1 MATRVIARIDD
12 ELARRLG
19 QLRRRTGKT
28 MSQLV
33 KEGLAQLCD
42 SEARRG
48 TDACGRLRQWHRP
61 FLKRL
66 REAGFLACADGP
78 ERLSETYKEL
88 LGDALR
94 SKT

>member
-48 TDACGRLRQWHRP
+48 TDACGRLR
-61 FLKRL
+61 
-66 REAGFLACADGP
+66 EAGFLACADGP